1 MGCIHSRS
9 TEDALLRPTLPV
21 IYDDKI
27 WGPIYMSTDISRY
40 IRHESVGM
48 TAQQV
53 HRLMQQFPQLTYE
66 IGKKDLAYRRV
77 YNSPNHI
84 RFCMSPSSPDK
95 DTVLLVIFG

>member
-1 MGCIHSRS
+1 MGCIQSHAVDES
-9 TEDALLRPTLPV
+9 LLRPSLPV

-40 IRHESVGM
+40 IRNESANM
-48 TAQQV
+48 TVQQV

-66 IGKKDLAYRRV
+66 IGKKELAYKRV

-84 RFCMSPSSPDK
+84 RFCMSPES